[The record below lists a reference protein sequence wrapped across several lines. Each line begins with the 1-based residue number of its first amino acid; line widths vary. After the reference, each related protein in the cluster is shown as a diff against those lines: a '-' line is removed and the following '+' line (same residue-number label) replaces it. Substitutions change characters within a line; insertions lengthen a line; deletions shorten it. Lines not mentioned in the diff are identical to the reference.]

1 MRDVPEYTGFSSQC
15 RHYGLYTSWRGDI
28 DMSWSYHLYCRR
40 QLCGMYEST
49 LAFLAIVVLAYILVG
64 GAILI
69 FPGPIIYIV
78 GDSHERCMEVH

>member
-1 MRDVPEYTGFSSQC
+1 
-15 RHYGLYTSWRGDI
+15 
-28 DMSWSYHLYCRR
+28 
-40 QLCGMYEST
+40 MYRST
-49 LAFLAIVVLAYILVG
+49 LVIPVIIVLTYILVE